1 LTQAISFLRR
11 LCIPTMLS
19 LLFVSVQLAV
29 GHQDEPA
36 ALLQA
41 KLEMQ
46 ATPEELVETAG
57 VPEDMI
63 AVVNNYKM
71 GKDTKWIQE
80 AIETEVDVGVDGPPR
95 EVSEASPWMR
105 WISDNYDTLP
115 EYVAFLHGDQHSWHS
130 TLDAEE
136 IAQQHPEKVIMLA
149 NDICRKLEEWY
160 GGMEKSLLDMLFPA
174 LFGMSITEGYDKFN
188 MSKNKCC
195 TEMVVNRD
203 AIRKADR
210 EVYTRLADAMDVSEE
225 QYWGRGMERIWEV
238 IFAQEL
244 KDTKHITDALDEYIE
259 SRKMNLFSN
268 TAEHFLIHENFM
280 DSTAPCE

>member
-1 LTQAISFLRR
+1 
-11 LCIPTMLS
+11 MLS

-29 GHQDEPA
+29 GQQDEHSV
-36 ALLQA
+36 LLQA

-57 VPEDMI
+57 VTMI
-63 AVVNNYKM
+63 AVVNNYEM
-71 GKDTKWIQE
+71 GKDTKWIQQ
-80 AIETEVDVGVDGPPR
+80 AMETVDVGVDGPPR

-115 EYVAFLHGDQHSWHS
+115 DYVAFLHGDQNSWHS
-130 TLDAEE
+130 TLDAKE
-136 IAQQHPEKVIMLA
+136 IAQQRPEQVIMLS
-149 NDICRKLEEWY
+149 NDICRRLEEWY
-160 GGMEKSLLDMLFPA
+160 GGMEKTLLDMLFPA
-174 LFGMSITEGYDKFN
+174 LFGMSITDGYEKFH

-195 TEMVVNRD
+195 TEMVVSSK

-210 EVYTRLADAMDVSEE
+210 EVYTRLADAMDASEE

-238 IFAQEL
+238 IFAQQL
-244 KDTKHITDALDEYIE
+244 QDTKHITDALDEYIE
-259 SRKMNLFSN
+259 ARKMNLFSN
-268 TAEHFLIHENFM
+268 TAEHFLIHEDFM